1 MAYSDK
7 DIVITPNKGSSTD
20 DPKINFTGGSASGVS
35 TISVNVYDVDNGTLS
50 FDGTAGQLFSI
61 TNNLTS
67 GSIFS
72 VNDVSGFPSID
83 VNADGTIQ
91 LAPLGST
98 EYVGIGTTNPTTKL
112 DVNGTAKATLFSGSG
127 ASLTNIPNG
136 ALDNSTVS
144 YGGVSLSL
152 GGSDA
157 TPAFDLTDATNYPYS
172 SLTGITTDIVGDITP
187 QLGGNL
193 DLNGN
198 DITGTGN
205 ISITGNLNVSG
216 VSTFQD
222 NVDLGDNDRLRF
234 GDGNDLQIYHDST
247 TAQSRIEETGGGSL
261 IIKGTDLYLQTGSG
275 ENILFGD
282 ANGAVEL
289 YYDAI
294 KKFETTGIGVSINGT
309 IGFTTSNV
317 VIGDANTGSNLISG
331 ARDNVFIG
339 VSAGNSTTTG
349 DDNVFIGDR
358 AGFSNTTGENN
369 VFIGE
374 AVGYY
379 NTTGIDNVFIGD
391 RAGVENIDGENNVF
405 IGDRAGYYNTTGDNN
420 VFIGDRTGFYN
431 QIGVDNVFIGDRAG
445 LENIDGENN
454 VFIGDRT
461 GLYNTT
467 GDNNVFMGLVAGREN
482 TSGTGNNFLGSYGGY
497 YNTTGE
503 INTFLGFSAGLE
515 NTTGNKNIYLGP
527 YNGISTSA
535 SNKVIIGLGNSFTYL
550 FDSPDTDSDTQFAV
564 GVRTDSNPSKYW
576 LVGDE
581 NFNIGIGTYIPSG
594 AADPNNTT
602 ILNTGIV
609 TANFYYGDGSNLTGV
624 AAAGGGGDGSDFNT
638 GLSTTKYHSAA
649 NDIDG
654 ATAIGVSFPSTA
666 GKTYVV
672 PSIHITNVSTGDL
685 YITSRI
691 DYSGGENV
699 PITNKVLVPYQG
711 ALEIIDE
718 SLITNPSDNLRFAA
732 YAGIATNAAGVSNG
746 LDCFVSYEEKDDTN
760 YIGTGSTIVDTIG
773 GVGYA
778 QTVFT
783 STTNPSVI
791 NTLLLTNYS
800 DISDV
805 DVSVSI
811 YRGGT
816 IQQGYLA
823 YNLTVPQNSSVQI
836 LPRSKRLN
844 ASDTIVVNASTANI
858 VGVNIAGKYIV

>member
-317 VIGDANTGSNLISG
+317 VIGDANTGSNLTSG
-331 ARDNVFIG
+331 AINNVFIG

-349 DDNVFIGDR
+349 TDNVFIGDR
-358 AGFSNTTGENN
+358 AGFSNQSGE
-369 VFIGE
+369 G
-374 AVGYY
+374 
-379 NTTGIDNVFIGD
+379 
-391 RAGVENIDGENNVF
+391 NVF
-405 IGDRAGYYNTTGDNN
+405 IGDRAGYANPGGYYNSFFGKQAGEYITN
-420 VFIGDRTGFYN
+420 GDRNTI
-431 QIGVDNVFIGDRAG
+431 IGHYAGQRADGSDNSFVGYYAG
-445 LENIDGENN
+445 W
-454 VFIGDRT
+454 RSS
-461 GLYNTT
+461 
-467 GDNNVFMGLVAGREN
+467 GDNNVFMGDYAGYDNSGNFNVALGGSAGFEFEGN
-482 TSGTGNNFLGSYGGY
+482 NNIAIGLAAGVGAITGNN
-497 YNTTGE
+497 
-503 INTFLGFSAGLE
+503 
-515 NTTGNKNIYLGP
+515 NIYLGAH
-527 YNGISTSA
+527 NGDSTSA
-535 SNKVIIGLGNSFTYL
+535 SNKVIIGSGNASSSL
-550 FDSPDTDSDTQFAV
+550 FDSPDAVSDIKFAV
-564 GVRTDSNPSKYW
+564 GLRTDANPSKYW

-746 LDCFVSYEEKDDTN
+746 LDCWVSYEEKDDTN